1 MFESLNRKYSVVIG
15 AGSQT
20 VVIVTRGFALL
31 SSASET
37 FICTYWFGQAT
48 LVHVIVACAPLPA
61 STGVVDGPGGAGH
74 SVAVVAGVGGVVAPV
89 GVAVVLVVAAEER
102 RRANS
107 SQKTA
112 TVGFSNNNP
121 HK

>member
-1 MFESLNRKYSVVIG
+1 MLESLNRKYSVV
-15 AGSQT
+15 SQT

-31 SSASET
+31 SLDNEM

-61 STGVVDGPGGAGH
+61 STGVVDGPGGTGH
-74 SVAVVAGVGGVVAPV
+74 TVAVVAGVGRVVASVGVV
-89 GVAVVLVVAAEER
+89 VVLVVAAEEQR
-102 RRANS
+102 HANS
-107 SQKTA
+107 SKKLSPFSST
-112 TVGFSNNNP
+112 GFSNKNP